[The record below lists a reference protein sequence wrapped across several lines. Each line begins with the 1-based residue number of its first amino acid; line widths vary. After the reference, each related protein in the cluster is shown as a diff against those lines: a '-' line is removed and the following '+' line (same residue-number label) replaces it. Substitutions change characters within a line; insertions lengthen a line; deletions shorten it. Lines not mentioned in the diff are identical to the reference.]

1 MYFLKKMIFPTK
13 SFLKNDFKMLMFS
26 VRSQNFIMADKN
38 FENFK
43 SQCFMNHNVD
53 SIKFSRKLPRA

>member
-1 MYFLKKMIFPTK
+1 MYFLKKMIFPT

-26 VRSQNFIMADKN
+26 VRSQNFKMADKN

-43 SQCFMNHNVD
+43 SQCSMNHTCRLNK
-53 SIKFSRKLPRA
+53 IQ

>member
-26 VRSQNFIMADKN
+26 VRSQNFKMADKN

-43 SQCFMNHNVD
+43 SQCSMNHTRRLNK
-53 SIKFSRKLPRA
+53 IQ